1 MSGATEELLVRGA
14 NWEGPRGVAF
24 KGYKASPKLQRAN
37 DRSTFDSRNP
47 TKLTTMSASIR

>member
-1 MSGATEELLVRGA
+1 MSGATEEFLVRGA

-47 TKLTTMSASIR
+47 IKSTTSAKIR